1 MLANIIAEKTKAK
14 MRSIEFSLMQRCA
27 AHIASL
33 TDLNEAE
40 AIGRAG
46 VKAAVS
52 GETGKMMYFDRVSNN
67 PYKIEIKMK
76 NVSEI
81 ANVEKLIPR
90 EWLNEEGNDVLQ
102 PVIDYIMPLI
112 QGESKVTFEN
122 GLPVYLKR

>member
-1 MLANIIAEKTKAK
+1 